1 MRILIVE
8 DDPVLRNGLQVGLGL
23 HGFVAESAADLD
35 EARAALAAA
44 AFSVVVLDWMLPDGS
59 GLDLLPQIRACDPP
73 PPVILLTA
81 RDAVADRI
89 EGLDAG
95 ADDYLGKPFDLD
107 ELAARIRAVSRR
119 AAGRTTPL
127 LESDG
132 LVLDPAQRS
141 VSLQGVEVPVSRRE
155 FAILHALMERPG
167 TVLSRVQLED
177 RLYGWDVEVESN
189 AVEVHI
195 HKLRAKLGRT
205 IIETLRGVGYRLGTP
220 AR

>member
-59 GLDLLPQIRACDPP
+59 GLDLLPQIRACAPS

-81 RDAVADRI
+81 RDTVADRI

-141 VSLQGVEVPVSRRE
+141 VSLQGVDVPVSRRE

-177 RLYGWDVEVESN
+177 RLYGWDMEVESN

-220 AR
+220 GR